1 MRVMATRSV
10 SLVTLGG
17 MVVVYVARELP
28 PGEKEDKSWR
38 TKKKKKM
45 CLHCLEQILAPVLR
59 VAMEQ
64 TADPTG

>member
-1 MRVMATRSV
+1 MSLRVMATRSV

-38 TKKKKKM
+38 TKKIKNVFT
-45 CLHCLEQILAPVLR
+45 LSG
-59 VAMEQ
+59 
-64 TADPTG
+64 ADVSSSPEGRNGADS